1 MGDGAPISNRRA
13 GTPSSKPRDG
23 VPIFNRAGGPPRFDR
38 LGGAALKPYLLWAG
52 ICLLLALAGG
62 AAFAAALAG
71 GAARALEER
80 PANPARP
87 AREAELAAIRREIG
101 RLEGRLEQ
109 ARRQKSGLEG
119 ELAAAD
125 LELALEEQRLA
136 EAVAA
141 RQAAAE
147 RESLSA
153 AQVRLLEGEL
163 DGSRRAFR
171 RRLSGLYRL
180 GRQGYLRLFFLLKP
194 DERLLPSIRL
204 MRYLVRR
211 DRESV
216 DRYQEARQR
225 LGAER
230 DRLLGEERERDA
242 WIARETARRG
252 ELVAARRRKAVLLAR
267 VERERRDLASRADE
281 LTDKA
286 RKLAS
291 FLDLL
296 YGSNG
301 AALAG
306 TPLQQF
312 RGVLDWPAQGRVTE
326 RFGPRLD
333 PRYHTQVPHNGIDL
347 ATTPGSEVKVVFPGK
362 VLFAAA
368 FEGYGPTVVVLH
380 PGRVFTLYAGL
391 AQLKAGK
398 EDMVS
403 LGDTVGLAADRLYFE
418 IRVENRPDDPLGWLR

>member
-1 MGDGAPISNRRA
+1 MQAMAPSRAARGRNRLA
-13 GTPSSKPRDG
+13 PH
-23 VPIFNRAGGPPRFDR
+23 VR
-38 LGGAALKPYLLWAG
+38 LAV
-52 ICLLLALAGG
+52 LALAALASGG
-62 AAFAAALAG
+62 AG
-71 GAARALEER
+71 ALEVR
-80 PANPARP
+80 PPASS
-87 AREAELAAIRREIG
+87 REAELAAIRQEIA

-109 ARRQKSGLEG
+109 ARRQQSGLVG

-125 LELALEEQRLA
+125 LGLELEERRLA

-141 RQAAAE
+141 QRAAAE
-147 RESLSA
+147 RQATSA
-153 AQVRLLEGEL
+153 AQVQRLEGEL
-163 DGSRRAFR
+163 ERSRRAFR
-171 RRLSGLYRL
+171 HRLTGLYRL

-194 DERLLPSIRL
+194 DQRLLPSIRL

-216 DRYQEARQR
+216 DRYQQAR
-225 LGAER
+225 LLLAAER
-230 DRLLGEERERDA
+230 DRLAGEQRERDA
-242 WIARETARRG
+242 WIERATVRRG
-252 ELVAARRRKAVLLAR
+252 ELVAARRRKAVVLAR
-267 VERERRDLASRADE
+267 VERERRDLAARAGE
-281 LTDKA
+281 LADKE
-286 RKLAS
+286 RKLAG

-296 YGSNG
+296 YGSNAG
-301 AALAG
+301 ALAG

-312 RGVLDWPAQGRVTE
+312 RGVLDWPVQGRVTE

-333 PRYHTQVPHNGIDL
+333 PRYRTQVPHNGIDL
-347 ATTPGSEVKVVFPGK
+347 ATAPGAEVKVVFPGK

-391 AQLKAGK
+391 AELKAAR

-403 LGDTVGLAADRLYFE
+403 LGDTVGLAADKLYFE

>member
-1 MGDGAPISNRRA
+1 MQAMAPSRAARGRNRLA
-13 GTPSSKPRDG
+13 PH
-23 VPIFNRAGGPPRFDR
+23 VR
-38 LGGAALKPYLLWAG
+38 LAV
-52 ICLLLALAGG
+52 LALAALASGG
-62 AAFAAALAG
+62 AG
-71 GAARALEER
+71 ALEVR
-80 PANPARP
+80 PPASS
-87 AREAELAAIRREIG
+87 REAELAAIRQEIA

-109 ARRQKSGLEG
+109 ARRQQSGLVG

-125 LELALEEQRLA
+125 LGLELEERRLA

-141 RQAAAE
+141 QRAAAE
-147 RESLSA
+147 RQATSA
-153 AQVRLLEGEL
+153 VQVQRLEGEL
-163 DGSRRAFR
+163 ERSRRAFR
-171 RRLSGLYRL
+171 HRLTGLYRL

-194 DERLLPSIRL
+194 DQRLLPSIRL

-216 DRYQEARQR
+216 DRYQQAR
-225 LGAER
+225 LLLAAER
-230 DRLLGEERERDA
+230 DRLAGEQRERDA
-242 WIARETARRG
+242 WIERATVRRG
-252 ELVAARRRKAVLLAR
+252 ELVAARRRKAVVLAR
-267 VERERRDLASRADE
+267 VERERRDLAARAGE
-281 LTDKA
+281 LADKE
-286 RKLAS
+286 RKLAG

-296 YGSNG
+296 YGSNAG
-301 AALAG
+301 ALAG

-312 RGVLDWPAQGRVTE
+312 RGVLDWPVQGRVTE

-333 PRYHTQVPHNGIDL
+333 PRYRTQVPHNGIDL
-347 ATTPGSEVKVVFPGK
+347 ATAPGAEVKVVFPGK

-391 AQLKAGK
+391 AELKAAR

-403 LGDTVGLAADRLYFE
+403 LGDTVGLAADKLYFE